1 MAMTT
6 KRLLRRAPLFANLAF
21 SSFHDWLPGISESN
35 SKDFVLRSRDAGV
48 SRIAF
53 LRHGKTA
60 KAENG
65 VDFDR
70 LLTDEGREQAKEAGL
85 SFGKSLQPF
94 YPVTLVSPAPRTME
108 TANIFL
114 QATGATESTRLTP
127 VQSLYDGT
135 MQPKGSQLFQK
146 LGYAPL
152 RDYLDSDDATDR
164 QVARKLLGA
173 YAHTAVD
180 AISEAMEAS
189 SSLSAS
195 TTAGS
200 APTTRKST
208 LCIFGHAIYLP
219 AAALAVASLADCDK
233 NSIEI
238 LLSTSTREAE
248 GYLIDFETSKIQY
261 LARPPKN

>member
-1 MAMTT
+1 MTA
-6 KRLLRRAPLFANLAF
+6 KRLLRRTPMFINIAF
-21 SSFHDWLPGISESN
+21 SSFHDWLPGISESD
-35 SKDFVLRSRDAGV
+35 SKDFVQRSRDAGV

-70 LLTDEGREQAKEAGL
+70 LLTDEGRDQAKEAGL

-108 TANIFL
+108 TAQIFL
-114 QATGATESTRLTP
+114 QAAGATESTRLTP

-180 AISEAMEAS
+180 AILEAIEPS
-189 SSLSAS
+189 SPAS
-195 TTAGS
+195 TTATTTGS
-200 APTTRKST
+200 APTTTTST
-208 LCIFGHAIYLP
+208 LCVFGHAIYLP
-219 AAALAVASLADCDK
+219 AAALGVASLAGCDK
-233 NSIEI
+233 DSIEI
-238 LLSTSTREAE
+238 LLSTSTEEAE
-248 GYLIDFETSKIQY
+248 GYLIDLETSKTHY
-261 LARPPKN
+261 LARPPTQ

>member
-1 MAMTT
+1 MAMTA
-6 KRLLRRAPLFANLAF
+6 KRLLRRAPLFVNLAF

-35 SKDFVLRSRDAGV
+35 SKDFVQRSRDAGV

-70 LLTDEGREQAKEAGL
+70 LLTDEGREQANEAGL

-94 YPVTLVSPAPRTME
+94 YPVTLASPAPRTLE
-108 TANIFL
+108 TAQIFL
-114 QATGATESTRLTP
+114 QAAGATECTRLTP

-180 AISEAMEAS
+180 AISEAIEPS
-189 SSLSAS
+189 SSAS
-195 TTAGS
+195 TGTAATTGS
-200 APTTRKST
+200 ARTNT

-219 AAALAVASLADCDK
+219 AAALGVASLAAFDK
-233 NSIEI
+233 DSIEI
-238 LLSTSTREAE
+238 LLSTSTQEAE
-248 GYLIDFETSKIQY
+248 GYLIDLETSNVNY
-261 LARPPKN
+261 LARLPTQ

>member
-1 MAMTT
+1 M
-6 KRLLRRAPLFANLAF
+6 NLAF

-35 SKDFVLRSRDAGV
+35 SKDFAQRSRDAGV
-48 SRIAF
+48 SQIAF
-53 LRHGKTA
+53 LRHGKTG

-85 SFGKSLQPF
+85 SFGLSLQPF
-94 YPVTLVSPAPRTME
+94 YPVTLVSPAPRTLE
-108 TANIFL
+108 TAQIFL
-114 QATGATESTRLTP
+114 QAAGATESTRLTP

-164 QVARKLLGA
+164 QVARTLLGA

-180 AISEAMEAS
+180 AILEAIEPS
-189 SSLSAS
+189 SSAS
-195 TTAGS
+195 TTA
-200 APTTRKST
+200 TTTNGTDT
-208 LCIFGHAIYLP
+208 LCFFGHAIYLP
-219 AAALAVASLADCDK
+219 AAALGVASLAGCDK
-233 NSIEI
+233 DCIEI
-238 LLSTSTREAE
+238 LLSTSTQEAE
-248 GYLIDFETSKIQY
+248 GYLIDLEASKIHY
-261 LARPPKN
+261 LARPPKQ